1 MISSK
6 LSAFIFLMKTGG
18 VSIVS
23 KVISICNQKGGVGK
37 TTTAANLGVALA
49 MEGERVL
56 LIDLDPQSDLSA
68 CLGLDRTDE
77 LEVTVS
83 TMMGKAVNEETFNP
97 MEGIV
102 RTEEGVY
109 FLPSNL
115 ELSAMEMSLVGVMN
129 RERVLKGYVDRIRN
143 GFDYVLID
151 CMPSLGMITINAL
164 AASDSVIIPVQAHY
178 LPAKGMEQLLSTV
191 RKVQKFV
198 NPELKVD
205 GVLMTLVDARTT
217 FSVEVPEMI
226 RARYGGGVKIYE
238 NMIPMRIKAAETSAQ
253 GVSIFSYDPKS
264 DVAKAY
270 AGLAKEVIRDAQ
282 KERAK
287 IRTERCR

>member
-1 MISSK
+1 
-6 LSAFIFLMKTGG
+6 MKTGG

-83 TMMGKAVNEETFNP
+83 TMMGKAVNEENFNP

-102 RTEEGVY
+102 KTEEGVY

-143 GFDYVLID
+143 SFDYVLID

-226 RARYGGGVKIYE
+226 RARYGGGIKIYE
-238 NMIPMRIKAAETSAQ
+238 NTIPMRIKAAETSAQ

>member
-1 MISSK
+1 M
-6 LSAFIFLMKTGG
+6 
-18 VSIVS
+18 S

-83 TMMGKAVNEETFNP
+83 TMMGKAVNEENFNP

-102 RTEEGVY
+102 KTEEGVY

-143 GFDYVLID
+143 SFDYVLID
-151 CMPSLGMITINAL
+151 
-164 AASDSVIIPVQAHY
+164 
-178 LPAKGMEQLLSTV
+178 
-191 RKVQKFV
+191 
-198 NPELKVD
+198 
-205 GVLMTLVDARTT
+205 
-217 FSVEVPEMI
+217 
-226 RARYGGGVKIYE
+226 
-238 NMIPMRIKAAETSAQ
+238 
-253 GVSIFSYDPKS
+253 
-264 DVAKAY
+264 
-270 AGLAKEVIRDAQ
+270 
-282 KERAK
+282 
-287 IRTERCR
+287 

>member
-1 MISSK
+1 
-6 LSAFIFLMKTGG
+6 MKTGG

-83 TMMGKAVNEETFNP
+83 TMMGKAVNEENFNP

-102 RTEEGVY
+102 KTEEGVY

-143 GFDYVLID
+143 SFDYVLID

-178 LPAKGMEQLLSTV
+178 LPAKGMQQLLSTV

-226 RARYGGGVKIYE
+226 RARYGGGIKIYE
-238 NMIPMRIKAAETSAQ
+238 NTIPMRIKAAETSAQ

>member
-6 LSAFIFLMKTGG
+6 LSVFIFLMKTGG

-83 TMMGKAVNEETFNP
+83 TMMGKAVNEENFNP

-102 RTEEGVY
+102 KTEEGVY

-129 RERVLKGYVDRIRN
+129 RERVLKGYVDRVRN
-143 GFDYVLID
+143 SFDYVLID

-226 RARYGGGVKIYE
+226 RARYGGGIKIYE
-238 NMIPMRIKAAETSAQ
+238 NTIPMRIKAAETSAQ

>member
-83 TMMGKAVNEETFNP
+83 TMMGKAVNEENFNP

-102 RTEEGVY
+102 KTEEGVY

-143 GFDYVLID
+143 SFDYVLID

-238 NMIPMRIKAAETSAQ
+238 NTIPMRIKAAETSAQ